1 MTHLPV
7 CYIVCALPQRYTLEP
22 DRGDMIIAADGG
34 YAQLGNV
41 KADLVVGDFDS
52 LGYVPEGEQIVRHPA
67 HKDDTDTLLA
77 VKEGLKRGYRR
88 FLLLGGVGGRLDHTV
103 ANVQTLAYLLANGAR
118 GALVTEDETITM
130 IQNESLSFRGG
141 LSGTVSVFSY
151 GPVARGVY
159 ETGLAYALDNATLTD
174 DNPLGVSNAFTGQ
187 TAQISVGEG
196 RLLVFY
202 SGGPEASDLFR
213 SC

>member
-1 MTHLPV
+1 MFKS
-7 CYIVCALPQRYTLEP
+7 
-22 DRGDMIIAADGG
+22 DGSR
-34 YAQLGNV
+34 V
-41 KADLVVGDFDS
+41 
-52 LGYVPEGEQIVRHPA
+52 
-67 HKDDTDTLLA
+67 
-77 VKEGLKRGYRR
+77 
-88 FLLLGGVGGRLDHTV
+88 
-103 ANVQTLAYLLANGAR
+103 AYLLANGAR

-130 IQNESLSFRGG
+130 IQNESLSFRAG

-187 TAQISVGEG
+187 AAQISVGEG

-213 SC
+213 